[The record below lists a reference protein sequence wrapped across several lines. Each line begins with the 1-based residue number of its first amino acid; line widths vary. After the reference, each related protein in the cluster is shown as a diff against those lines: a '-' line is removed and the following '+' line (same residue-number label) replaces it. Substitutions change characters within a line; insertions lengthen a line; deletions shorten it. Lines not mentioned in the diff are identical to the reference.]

1 MKKLIIMLAL
11 VCLVGGVAFAQIPV
25 NMNKGDF
32 AASVGVNFGWDYGIG
47 AGVEYMFARVDLA
60 DAIPLTFG
68 LAAKAG
74 AGFISGTN
82 FTIVGLANAPLQPRL
97 YFRPSPLDQEFRIS
111 TTDWGLGMGVG
122 TNFGRRSRQLWRNLL
137 LPESQP
143 RALLLGHLCPL
154 LQSNR
159 QRQRFCGVLVLH
171 GRFDH

>member
-82 FTIVGLANAPLQPRL
+82 FTIVGLATLHFSLGFISDLPRWIKNFDFYYGL
-97 YFRPSPLDQEFRIS
+97 
-111 TTDWGLGMGVG
+111 GLGMGVG
-122 TNFGRRSRQLWRNLL
+122 TNFGLGLGNSGGISYFLNPNL
-137 LPESQP
+137 
-143 RALLLGHLCPL
+143 ALYSSVIYARYFNQTGSGSGFGSFGLTWKI
-154 LQSNR
+154 
-159 QRQRFCGVLVLH
+159 
-171 GRFDH
+171 